1 MINLSAH
8 AKSIVAPMA
17 STPIFQDWS
26 GTQSLYTVNLNTGTI
41 TPQLFNFK
49 IKDVIGNP
57 AFSAYS
63 SFRLVAYQKYDA
75 NNPIPFITPYSVS
88 SGGYPTNVNA
98 PLAITA
104 NGLNFNFTP
113 VFQNISLLSQG
124 VYNFHHYFK
133 IEGLNSNGLWIE
145 VANYHHVLK
154 LLASSS
160 GVIFDPTVLY
170 FNHYIGNAT
179 PTQNL
184 IVSGLNWQV
193 ITPSGIEITTVDLG
207 VTIVPFAQGSKATA
221 NGTKTLKIGLK
232 QVHFDAVTAID
243 VPVNYDIVVIQN
255 NGISLVDCVVVVH
268 GEIAM
273 TASPSE
279 FQFAAVK
286 YLSEPEVQFGVL
298 SPIPGVN
305 YTLNIPPWLQF
316 SEGNFPNLKN
326 FSIVPIPTA
335 NMEAG
340 TYNGNVTID
349 YEISGVSQQLLIP
362 VEYILDGILSNPYQ
376 NETAFTLDN
385 LSYTFNTEAIDTY
398 FEILA
403 EIKIYD
409 RYLNSFNTILSLD
422 KLPLRNGSGKINF
435 GKRIHELMKKS
446 LEVNENQLQYLRAEL
461 IMNINEISFTNELVN
476 SFATLPQKFVAG
488 NSNGVNLSG
497 SFLKLQAL
505 PSRVSKN
512 GYAILNLLL
521 PIGSFTI
528 QTFKNGIL
536 QIQTEE
542 VEDTFS
548 TVVGGVFSRKV
559 YFSNYTQGDRITY
572 KLYNLQ
578 EEIDSQE
585 FIIFPEGRFNN
596 MLVFENNFLVN
607 SCFEF
612 HGGFNVKSDFENLT
626 QTNYIDLVE
635 ALEIIESKS
644 VQKFTINTGWIL
656 KNDID
661 TIDALLRSKRIWLI
675 TPDENVALRPI
686 SKSITGTDSERELY
700 SYDLEFQINKKYN
713 EKNYSF

>member
-1 MINLSAH
+1 MINLSAQ

-75 NNPIPFITPYSVS
+75 NNAIPFITPASINA
-88 SGGYPTNVNA
+88 GGYPTSENA
-98 PLAITA
+98 PLPIVT
-104 NGLNFNFTP
+104 NGLSFNFTP
-113 VFQNISLLSQG
+113 SFQNISLLSPG
-124 VYNFHHYFK
+124 FYNFNQFFK
-133 IEGLNSNGLWIE
+133 IEGLNTNGIWVE
-145 VANYHHVLK
+145 VSSYHHTLK
-154 LLASSS
+154 LAVSNNQVL
-160 GVIFDPTVLY
+160 FDPITMI
-170 FNHYIGNAT
+170 FNHYIGITT

-184 IVSGLNWQV
+184 IVTGNNWQV
-193 ITPSGIEITTVDLG
+193 NSPAGILLTTLDSG
-207 VTIVPFAQGSKATA
+207 VTIVPVGQGFKA
-221 NGTKTLKIGLK
+221 NGSGTKTLNIGLK
-232 QVHFDAVTAID
+232 QTTYDAVTNFNTPLD
-243 VPVNYDIVVIQN
+243 FDIAVMQN
-255 NGISLVDCVVVVH
+255 LDISLVTCYVVVH
-268 GEIAM
+268 SAFEM
-273 TASPSE
+273 SSNPSSFE
-279 FQFAAVK
+279 FNAIK
-286 YLSEPEVQFGVL
+286 YLQEPVKQFGLVSTL
-298 SPIPGVN
+298 PGISFTV
-305 YTLNIPPWLQF
+305 ISPPWLQF
-316 SEGNFPNLKN
+316 SQGDFPDFKN
-326 FSIVPIPTA
+326 FSLVPIPTA

-340 TYNGNVTID
+340 TYSGNITFN
-349 YEISGVSQQLLIP
+349 YSISGVPTQLIIP
-362 VEYILDGILSNPYQ
+362 VTYILDGLISNPYQ
-376 NETAFTLDN
+376 NENAFTLDN
-385 LSYTFNTEAIDTY
+385 LFYSFHTESQNTY
-398 FEILA
+398 FEIHS

-409 RYLNSFNTILSLD
+409 RYVSTSKTISSAD
-422 KLPLRNGSGKINF
+422 KLPLRNGSGKISF

-446 LEVNENQLQYLRAEL
+446 LEVNNNQLQYLRAEL
-461 IMNINEISFTNELVN
+461 VMNITELSFTNEFVN

-536 QIQTEE
+536 QIQSEE